1 MHRKLMPSVVKGLSS
16 YSYSCSCSRIM
27 KERERDSLKCT
38 ELCSSFGQNLT
49 GCKARYDWLRQLTFG
64 NSPVHHLK
72 AVVNKSSSLT
82 RTVAHPI
89 AHLIHSFI
97 LAISIAPLQ
106 VHYYSEALL
115 TQFDY
120 CVS

>member
-82 RTVAHPI
+82 QSYSGSPNRSFNSF
-89 AHLIHSFI
+89 IHSGYFYSTSPSP
-97 LAISIAPLQ
+97 LLLRGAPDT
-106 VHYYSEALL
+106 V
-115 TQFDY
+115 
-120 CVS
+120 